1 MLVDTISWC
10 EEGCPK
16 TFLKCSPK
24 EKMKG
29 VKKQHAVLKHVA
41 KTGRGMHMME
51 RNKESTL
58 SMWVLLITIMVGMI
72 MLVRFILFS
81 G

>member
-1 MLVDTISWC
+1 L
-10 EEGCPK
+10 PK
-16 TFLKCSPK
+16 DFT
-24 EKMKG
+24 EKLSKRKDERD
-29 VKKQHAVLKHVA
+29 KKQNVVLKHVA
-41 KTGRGMHMME
+41 KTKRGMNMME

-72 MLVRFILFS
+72 ILVRFILFS